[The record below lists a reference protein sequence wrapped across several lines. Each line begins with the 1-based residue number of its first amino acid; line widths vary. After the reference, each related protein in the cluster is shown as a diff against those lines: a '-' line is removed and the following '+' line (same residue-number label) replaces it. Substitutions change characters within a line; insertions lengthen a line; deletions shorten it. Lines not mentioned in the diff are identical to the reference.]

1 MTTTRPERLSPE
13 LVAEV
18 QSWLDQDPDEAT
30 RTELS
35 DLLVRAQSGEAEAI
49 AAVKSAF
56 AGPLTFG
63 TAGLRAALGPGPS
76 RMNRV
81 VVQRAAAG
89 FASWL
94 RSHSSRGGTVVIG
107 FDARHNSDVF
117 ARDTAEIMA
126 GAGFHALLADS
137 PIPTPVTAVSYT
149 HLTLPTIYSV

>member
-81 VVQRAAAG
+81 VVQRAAVVG
-89 FASWL
+89 VGL
-94 RSHSSRGGTVVIG
+94 RKLRT
-107 FDARHNSDVF
+107 R
-117 ARDTAEIMA
+117 
-126 GAGFHALLADS
+126 LLADVAQE
-137 PIPTPVTAVSYT
+137 PQLALATEERVVQDVLEARRTARRVG
-149 HLTLPTIYSV
+149 LQA

>member
-56 AGPLTFG
+56 AGPCLLYTS
-63 TAGLRAALGPGPS
+63 PS
-76 RMNRV
+76 P
-81 VVQRAAAG
+81 
-89 FASWL
+89 
-94 RSHSSRGGTVVIG
+94 
-107 FDARHNSDVF
+107 
-117 ARDTAEIMA
+117 RD
-126 GAGFHALLADS
+126 
-137 PIPTPVTAVSYT
+137 
-149 HLTLPTIYSV
+149 